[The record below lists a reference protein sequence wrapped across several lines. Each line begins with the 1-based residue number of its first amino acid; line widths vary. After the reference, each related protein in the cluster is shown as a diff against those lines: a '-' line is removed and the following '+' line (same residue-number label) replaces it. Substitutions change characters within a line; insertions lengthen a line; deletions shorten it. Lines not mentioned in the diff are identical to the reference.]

1 MEKVLDIQNLHATFT
16 IQKKDYEVLHDIS
29 FSINRNETV
38 CVVGESGCGKSVTT
52 LCIMQLLPNNGKIQ
66 SGKIVLDGT
75 DLTQVNRKEIRKYR
89 GKKMGMIFQEPMT
102 ALNPLLTIGYQMRE
116 SIMLHRGLKKKEAN
130 ELAVSYLQK
139 VGIANPESRLKQY
152 PFQLSGGLRQRILIA
167 MVLSAQPDLLIADE
181 PTTALDCVV
190 QQQVLDLF
198 VQLNQTRHVAIIMI
212 SHNLDLLRAY
222 CSRVYVMYAGRIVE
236 SGNADAV
243 FNDPKHPYT
252 KALLSLIPGLEVDK
266 TKPLAELPGM
276 VPEKDRDRTSCIFA
290 PRCPKA
296 ADACGQTIQPMDDN
310 DRYILCPFAD
320 SKPKEVA

>member
-1 MEKVLDIQNLHATFT
+1 MAEISIKPEREYLHEIVTK
-16 IQKKDYEVLHDIS
+16 IKKGIYGVPS
-29 FSINRNETV
+29 FQRSFV
-38 CVVGESGCGKSVTT
+38 W
-52 LCIMQLLPNNGKIQ
+52 
-66 SGKIVLDGT
+66 
-75 DLTQVNRKEIRKYR
+75 RKE
-89 GKKMGMIFQEPMT
+89 
-102 ALNPLLTIGYQMRE
+102 
-116 SIMLHRGLKKKEAN
+116 
-130 ELAVSYLQK
+130 
-139 VGIANPESRLKQY
+139 
-152 PFQLSGGLRQRILIA
+152 
-167 MVLSAQPDLLIADE
+167 
-181 PTTALDCVV
+181 
-190 QQQVLDLF
+190 QVLDLF

-296 ADACGQTIQPMDDN
+296 SDACGQTIQPMDDN

>member
-1 MEKVLDIQNLHATFT
+1 MEN
-16 IQKKDYEVLHDIS
+16 
-29 FSINRNETV
+29 NRLVQTNGVTVRAGDQALIYNVDFHIDTNEIV
-38 CVVGESGCGKSVTT
+38 GIAGESGSGKSMLTKVI
-52 LCIMQLLPNNGKIQ
+52 LNILPKDCRQTDGEVVVLGQRMNGLTNQAKDKLITSGLGLVPQNTVVYLHPLIKIQ
-66 SGKIVLDGT
+66 SQMIDGYIH
-75 DLTQVNRKEIRKYR
+75 RKL
-89 GKKMGMIFQEPMT
+89 G
-102 ALNPLLTIGYQMRE
+102 
-116 SIMLHRGLKKKEAN
+116 SKKEAI
-130 ELAVSYLQK
+130 EKASGLLK
-139 VGIANPESRLKQY
+139 EVGIDDPKRVLNSY
-152 PFQLSGGLRQRILIA
+152 PAQLSGGMRQRVNIA
-167 MVLSAQPDLLIADE
+167 MALMSDPKLLIADE